1 MRAMRG
7 WTLLLMAPLAVAFAP
22 AARADVDIDLR
33 AGIYTDGSDGFLGGG
48 VLWDLG
54 QRGAWMAN
62 PNLEYVFV
70 DNGDLLTL
78 NGDVHY
84 DLKVDAPFAVWVGGG
99 PAILFAD
106 ADDGDDG
113 DDDSETDVGL
123 NLLAGIGAKE
133 GNVRPFG
140 QVKLIISDES
150 QLVFGFGLRF

>member
-1 MRAMRG
+1 MRVL
-7 WTLLLMAPLAVAFAP
+7 TLLTAALLGLAAIP
-22 AARADVDIDLR
+22 ATRADVDLDLR

-48 VLWDLG
+48 VLWDVG
-54 QRGAWMAN
+54 QRGHWMAN

-70 DNGDLLTL
+70 DNGDFFTV

-84 DLKVDAPFAVWVGGG
+84 DLQVDAPFAVWAGGG

-106 ADDGDDG
+106 PDQG
-113 DDDSETDVGL
+113 DSETDFGL

-133 GNVRPFG
+133 GGIRPFA
-140 QVKLIISDES
+140 QVKLIVSDES

>member
-1 MRAMRG
+1 MRPMRL
-7 WTLLLMAPLAVAFAP
+7 WILLTVAVLAVAATP

-48 VLWDLG
+48 VLWDMG
-54 QRGAWMAN
+54 QRGHWMAN

-70 DNGDLLTL
+70 DNGDLITL

-84 DLKVDAPFAVWVGGG
+84 DLKVDAPFAIWAGGG
-99 PAILFAD
+99 PALLFAD
-106 ADDGDDG
+106 PDDEDA
-113 DDDSETDVGL
+113 DSETDVGL

-133 GNVRPFG
+133 GGIRPFA